1 MGSTI
6 GRLLRLT
13 TFGESHGEAIGG
25 ILDGC
30 PPGISI
36 DTGAIQAELDRRR
49 PGQSSLTSERRETDK
64 VRILSGVFEGRTL
77 GTPIGF
83 TLPNKDADPSAY
95 AAFKEVYRPSHADFA
110 YEKKYGHRDWR
121 GGGRASARE
130 TACRV
135 AGGAIARQALLQLE
149 GVEILAW
156 VIQVGDVVSDCGT
169 EVTREEVERSPVR
182 CPSPQAA
189 AEMEREI
196 LAAREQ
202 GDSLGGVIRCICR
215 NVPAGLGEPVFDK
228 LEAALAHA
236 MMSIPAT
243 KGFSVG
249 SGFAA
254 ASMRGSEHN
263 DAFYTEEGRT
273 LTRTNH
279 SGGIQGGISNGMPV
293 VFDLAFKP
301 VATIFRAQETV
312 DRGGNSRNLSPR
324 GRHDPCVVPRAAPIV
339 EAMAALVLC
348 DNLLLQRARL
358 IPRG

>member
-1 MGSTI
+1 
-6 GRLLRLT
+6 
-13 TFGESHGEAIGG
+13 
-25 ILDGC
+25 
-30 PPGISI
+30 
-36 DTGAIQAELDRRR
+36 
-49 PGQSSLTSERRETDK
+49 
-64 VRILSGVFEGRTL
+64 
-77 GTPIGF
+77 
-83 TLPNKDADPSAY
+83 
-95 AAFKEVYRPSHADFA
+95 
-110 YEKKYGHRDWR
+110 
-121 GGGRASARE
+121 
-130 TACRV
+130 
-135 AGGAIARQALLQLE
+135 
-149 GVEILAW
+149 
-156 VIQVGDVVSDCGT
+156 
-169 EVTREEVERSPVR
+169 
-182 CPSPQAA
+182 
-189 AEMEREI
+189 MEREI